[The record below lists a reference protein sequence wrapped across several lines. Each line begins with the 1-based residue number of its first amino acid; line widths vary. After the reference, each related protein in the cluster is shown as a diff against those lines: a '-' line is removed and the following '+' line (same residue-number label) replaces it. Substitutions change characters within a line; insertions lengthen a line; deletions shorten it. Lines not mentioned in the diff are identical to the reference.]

1 MRQFAV
7 LALFLSLNAFAQDTP
22 QPIAKWTLLDQ
33 FDKAYTLDDQAQVLL
48 IARSMSAAKMVNAAL
63 EDGPEGYL
71 EQRHVVYVAD
81 IEKMPSLVK
90 MVAVPAMRSAKYRIL
105 LDRDAR
111 VASAYDGDRDTVQW
125 LTVKNGAVV
134 RQERFSDGEQ
144 LKQAIAR
151 LGSQSA
157 SR

>member
-1 MRQFAV
+1 MRQFAA
-7 LALFLSLNAFAQDTP
+7 LALFLSLNAFAQDAP
-22 QPIAKWTLLDQ
+22 QPVARWTLLDQ

-63 EDGPEGYL
+63 EEGPEGYL

-125 LTVKNGAVV
+125 LTLKNGAVV

-144 LKQAIAR
+144 LKQAIAK

>member
-1 MRQFAV
+1 
-7 LALFLSLNAFAQDTP
+7 
-22 QPIAKWTLLDQ
+22 
-33 FDKAYTLDDQAQVLL
+33 LL

-63 EDGPEGYL
+63 EEGPEGYL

-125 LTVKNGAVV
+125 LTLKNGAVV

-144 LKQAIAR
+144 LKQAIAK